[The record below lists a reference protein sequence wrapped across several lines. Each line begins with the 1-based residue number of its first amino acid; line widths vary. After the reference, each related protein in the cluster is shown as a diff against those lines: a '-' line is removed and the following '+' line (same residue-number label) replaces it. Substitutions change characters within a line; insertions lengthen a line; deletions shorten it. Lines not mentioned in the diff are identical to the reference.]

1 MFRFLGKFK
10 NIEWC
15 LTRLGTCDVLI
26 IESRHSQGLVD
37 ALSSLEYIPISI
49 SKLKLWPSPR
59 LFSSLVRYLCWY
71 PTDLAYILAVIE
83 ATKAK
88 VVISTDALIS
98 TNRTSLL
105 HEVAEKN
112 SRVEVLSVPHGNYT
126 DDFDDGQFRDSK
138 TNQHVRISTRVVL
151 MSIGERDKFT
161 YQRWGLR
168 HSEIIP
174 VGSLP
179 NALYQ
184 RSHSHISRNNLYEI
198 CVIEKIPNVEKALQG
213 KLRLQL
219 ENYEKLCALLH
230 VYLDARDLIAHVAL
244 RPFKNVMYSFDSDMD
259 PVRAW
264 FTEHL
269 GGKCTFTDPSLP
281 FATHLASDQSN
292 VTLGLSSTAVTESM
306 GRGNKVLSMWTD
318 KSPLGLPDNSLMF
331 LRDPT
336 YQEFEKR
343 LDEIRR
349 IDVAQLQ
356 DIERVVINQ
365 LIKTDLAV
373 PTDVAILQEVR
384 KRIAKVARDR

>member
-1 MFRFLGKFK
+1 MFRFLDKFK
-10 NIEWC
+10 KIEWC

-26 IESRHSQGLVD
+26 IEARHSQGLAE
-37 ALSSLEYIPISI
+37 ALSSLECISI
-49 SKLKLWPSPR
+49 SLSKLKLWPSLR
-59 LFSSLVRYLCWY
+59 LLSSLVRYLCRY
-71 PTDLAYILAVIE
+71 PGNLAYVLAVIE

-105 HEVAEKN
+105 HDIAEKN
-112 SRVEVLSVPHGNYT
+112 CKVEVLSVPHGNYT
-126 DDFDDGQFRDSK
+126 DDSGDGPLRDSK
-138 TNQHVRISTRVVL
+138 TNQPVHISTRVVL
-151 MSIGERDKFT
+151 LSIGERDESN

-184 RSHSHISRNNLYEI
+184 RSHSHISENNLHEI
-198 CVIEKIPNVEKALQG
+198 CVIEKIPNPEKALQG
-213 KLRLQL
+213 MVKLQL
-219 ENYEKLCALLH
+219 ENYEKLCVLLH
-230 VYLDARDLIAHVAL
+230 EYLDARDLVAHVAL
-244 RPFKNVMYSFDSDMD
+244 RPYQNVMYSFDADMD
-259 PVRAW
+259 AIRVW
-264 FTEHL
+264 FIKHL
-269 GGKCTFTDPSLP
+269 GGKCTFTDPTLQ

-292 VTLGLSSTAVTESM
+292 VTIGLGSTAITESM
-306 GRGNKVLSMWTD
+306 GRGNKVLSIWTD

-343 LDEIRR
+343 LDAIRQM
-349 IDVAQLQ
+349 DAAQLHH
-356 DIERVVINQ
+356 IERVGINQ

-373 PTDVAILQEVR
+373 PADVAILQEVQ
-384 KRIAKVARDR
+384 KRVAKVARDR